1 MLRDV
6 HGRLGEFDVLDD
18 FQLVG
23 RRQLEPPNV
32 FGIEQAG
39 PGSGPSPAKWFIRE
53 DIERREPDNNPLPSL
68 EEVCGVDEDALSLL
82 EMPADWPS
90 ADSTDVPF

>member
-1 MLRDV
+1 M
-6 HGRLGEFDVLDD
+6 
-18 FQLVG
+18 
-23 RRQLEPPNV
+23 
-32 FGIEQAG
+32 
-39 PGSGPSPAKWFIRE
+39 WFIRE

>member
-1 MLRDV
+1 MNVSERTDREL
-6 HGRLGEFDVLDD
+6 LQTL
-18 FQLVG
+18 L
-23 RRQLEPPNV
+23 QLEV
-32 FGIEQAG
+32 IDQTA

-53 DIERREPDNNPLPSL
+53 VIELREPDNNPLPSL

-82 EMPADWPS
+82 EMPEDWPS